1 MSGAGPRDLR
11 LDLPILGV
19 DEALQAVLGAVAP
32 LPPEEITLEDSPG
45 RVLAET
51 IFSSMDSPP
60 FDRTAMDGYAL
71 RAGDAASIPVE
82 LDVVETIAAGSDPR
96 EKIGPAQ
103 AAKIMT
109 GAAIPAGADAV
120 VMVERTEALA
130 GGRKV
135 RILEAPELGQHIRR
149 RGEDLA
155 RGSLLLSEGS
165 FIGAPEIALLAS
177 EGRARLRVGSRPSVT
192 VISTGDELVPVGV
205 TPTGSR
211 IRETNSWSLLALL
224 RRMGIEPVRPGI
236 AKDDPAGLDAVI
248 AGALSSDVLLLTG
261 GVSMGDFDLVGAALG
276 RAGCRP
282 IFQRVAIQPGKPLF
296 FGVVEGGA
304 HRRVVVFGLP
314 GNPVSSIVDFL
325 VFARPAIRRMMGSLR
340 PVEPALSVELLD
352 PIRRRPGRRAYLPA
366 RIEVTGAGRLA
377 ARPLPSMGSADLV
390 ALSRANALV
399 IVHETAGDVPA
410 GAELPALLLDDSF
423 RR

>member
-1 MSGAGPRDLR
+1 MATAKR
-11 LDLPILGV
+11 
-19 DEALQAVLGAVAP
+19 A
-32 LPPEEITLEDSPG
+32 
-45 RVLAET
+45 
-51 IFSSMDSPP
+51 
-60 FDRTAMDGYAL
+60 RT
-71 RAGDAASIPVE
+71 
-82 LDVVETIAAGSDPR
+82 
-96 EKIGPAQ
+96 
-103 AAKIMT
+103 
-109 GAAIPAGADAV
+109 
-120 VMVERTEALA
+120 
-130 GGRKV
+130 
-135 RILEAPELGQHIRR
+135 
-149 RGEDLA
+149 
-155 RGSLLLSEGS
+155 
-165 FIGAPEIALLAS
+165 
-177 EGRARLRVGSRPSVT
+177 ARLRIHVENDPATAAVYH
-192 VISTGDELVPVGV
+192 I
-205 TPTGSR
+205 TPALFGRRVKQIPGLAGR
-211 IRETNSWSLLALL
+211 IAVSY
-224 RRMGIEPVRPGI
+224 G
-236 AKDDPAGLDAVI
+236 KDPAGLDAVI